1 MPCVPVFSGH
11 LDDISSF
18 FKPPDPNL
26 RAALIR
32 ICCVLLVFTDGLPRI
47 TILTVS
53 QAMYK
58 ESMLWVCNKH
68 ICLDLQ
74 VVLIAVIWMLVVIK
88 AWCCLA

>member
-1 MPCVPVFSGH
+1 MLLQVSLNLLTPISVPQQ
-11 LDDISSF
+11 
-18 FKPPDPNL
+18 
-26 RAALIR
+26 LIR
-32 ICCVLLVFTDGLPRI
+32 TCCVLLVFTDGLPRV
-47 TILTVS
+47 TILMSS

-74 VVLIAVIWMLVVIK
+74 VILIAVIWMLVVIK